1 MEQKIT
7 ALIIDDDQ
15 VDLLAIKRA
24 IKLSGFNAEIVLH
37 NSYDDGITEALS
49 AEFDCIF
56 VDYNL
61 PGDNGLKFI
70 NEYKS
75 KGGLAPI
82 IVITSQGD
90 ERLAVEVMKAGAC
103 DYISKSLINAE
114 TVGKSIRFATQ
125 LKSNKSNTTKIER
138 ALIETEQKLNAVI
151 AKSPILLFSID
162 EGGMFTLFKGMAMDQ
177 LGLTEGDV
185 LGKSVFEIY
194 SKLPVKL
201 QDLKN
206 ALLGKEFTQYCEFN
220 NRHFEVH
227 YIPVKRAG
235 GGFAGAMGIVTDVTG
250 HKEHEKELKNQV
262 ILAAET
268 QKIKENF
275 LASMSHEI
283 RTPIHGII
291 SLSKIVSRTEL
302 NKEQN
307 NYLNAIKK
315 SADNLLVIINDILDI
330 SKMDSEKMTFE
341 NICFNMRELLTTV
354 LELFK
359 ARAAEKNISVL
370 LDYDKSLP
378 DLFKGDPVRLSQIIN
393 NIVGNA
399 IKFTEKGSVTLQLKT
414 VDSNNDCSVIS
425 FKVIDTGIGIP
436 QNKLPKIFDSF
447 SQVGADTTRKY
458 GGTGLG
464 LSIAKK
470 LVELQ
475 NGIISVESTLNVGTT
490 FTFNMPFNHPE
501 PGEVEEAASTTIDKH
516 TNLKKKVKL
525 LVVED
530 NDINRLIVNKHINDW
545 GFEHDIAENGVIACE
560 KIMANEYD
568 VVLMD
573 IEMPEM
579 NGYEA
584 TEKIRSTFPEN
595 KKSIPILAMTAHATP
610 TEKDKCLK
618 LGMNDY
624 ISKPFDPIDVK
635 NKIVELAFPN
645 LQNEVEQTKAEEEAK
660 PAATVERPAQRLTNL
675 EFLRQMSDSTNSFFI
690 EFIQL
695 FLKNT
700 PDSLNDLSN
709 ALKVKDWEKIRQ
721 VAHKMKP
728 SMNYIGLKQT
738 YEIVQKLEQNA
749 KQQIHLD
756 EVPEMISKISDACQI
771 AFLELE
777 EELKTVVVKS
787 A

>member
-1 MEQKIT
+1 MELKIT

-15 VDLLAIKRA
+15 VDLLALKRA
-24 IKLSGFNAEIVLH
+24 IKLSGFNADIVMH
-37 NSYDDGITEALS
+37 NAYEDGLTEALAS
-49 AEFDCIF
+49 TFDCIF
-56 VDYNL
+56 IDYNM
-61 PGDNGLKFI
+61 PGENALKFI
-70 NEYKS
+70 SSYKQ
-75 KGGLAPI
+75 GGGVAPI
-82 IVITSQGD
+82 IVITAQGD

-103 DYISKSLINAE
+103 DYISKTYINAE
-114 TVGKSIRFATQ
+114 SIGKTIRFATQ
-125 LKSNKSNTTKIER
+125 LKSTSNNTTKIER

-162 EGGMFTLFKGMAMDQ
+162 ESGMFTLFKGMAMDQ
-177 LGLTEGDV
+177 LGLTEGEV

-194 SKLPVKL
+194 TKLPVKL

-206 ALLGKEFTQYCEFN
+206 ALLGNEFTQYCEFN

-302 NKEQN
+302 NKEQA

-330 SKMDSEKMTFE
+330 SKMEAEKMTFE
-341 NICFNMRELLTTV
+341 NICFNMRELLSTIV
-354 LELFK
+354 ELFK
-359 ARAAEKNISVL
+359 ARAAEKNISVI
-370 LDYDKSLP
+370 LDYDKSMP

-393 NIVGNA
+393 NLVGNA
-399 IKFTEKGSVTLQLKT
+399 IKFTHKGSVIIQFGKI
-414 VDSNNDCSVIS
+414 DSNEDCTVAS
-425 FKVIDTGIGIP
+425 FKVVDTGIGIP

-447 SQVGADTTRKY
+447 SQVGSDTTRKY

-475 NGIISVESTLNVGTT
+475 NGVISVDSKLNVGTT
-490 FTFNMPFNHPE
+490 FTFNMPFNHPA
-501 PGEVEEAASTTIDKH
+501 PGEIEEVSSSTVDKH
-516 TNLKKKVKL
+516 VNLKRKVKL

-545 GFEHDIAENGVIACE
+545 GFEHDIAENGLIACE
-560 KIMANEYD
+560 KIMANDYD
-568 VVLMD
+568 VILMD

-579 NGYEA
+579 NGYQA
-584 TEKIRSTFPEN
+584 TEKIRSTFPPE
-595 KKSIPILAMTAHATP
+595 KSGVPILAMTAHATP
-610 TEKDKCLK
+610 TEKEKCLK

-645 LQNEVEQTKAEEEAK
+645 LESEQDTQPVAETAK
-660 PAATVERPAQRLTNL
+660 PAQPERPAQRLTNL
-675 EFLRQMSDSTNSFFI
+675 EFLKQMSDSTNSFFI

-700 PDSLNDLSN
+700 PDSLTDLN
-709 ALKVKDWEKIRQ
+709 TALKVKDWEKIRQ

-738 YEIVQKLEQNA
+738 YEVVVQLEQNA

-756 EVPEMISKISDACQI
+756 EMPDMISKVNDACQI

-777 EELKTVVVKS
+777 EELKAVTVTTK
-787 A
+787 